1 MIEMGKINPVSSKY
15 IVHTSIQIDGV
26 VDKPDVIG
34 AIFGQTEGLLGA
46 DLELRELQRSGK
58 IGRIEVNLETRGG
71 KTKGEIILPSSLDK
85 AETAIVGAALEIIQR
100 IGPCNSKVRVESIE
114 DVRISKRQFVIERA
128 KELLKSLTDSVLPNS
143 QEIAE
148 EVAASVR
155 VMEITEYGKDRLPA
169 GPEVADSSE
178 IIVVEGRADV
188 INLLKN
194 GFKNAIAV
202 NGTSIPQTIIDLCKQ
217 KTVTVF
223 VDGDRGGSLIIQEL
237 LSVTDIDFVTR
248 APDGK
253 ELEELTKKEIHKC
266 LRARIAAE
274 QVKLEIGIK
283 DGVVSGIDPTV
294 QQAVA
299 ENDKLTGESFSVMR
313 KPNAKPTLPSQPQR
327 PPQYSNNSSGAYSP
341 QGQRPQPSSNLG
353 PRPQMQRPEQ
363 RVEPRSEPPQPSAP
377 KKPTTQ
383 ELEQFGDMMEDLI
396 GTRAAYMLDEKLGI
410 LGKIPVSELITTI
423 KSLNSGVYAI
433 VLDDVIDTDLLQNA
447 ERSNVKFLVGMD
459 SKVKGSNRLT
469 ILTTDD
475 L

>member
-1 MIEMGKINPVSSKY
+1 MGKINPVSSKY

-58 IGRIEVNLETRGG
+58 IGRIEVNLDTRGG

-85 AETAIVGAALEIIQR
+85 AETAIIGAALEIIQR
-100 IGPCNSKVRVESIE
+100 IGPCNAKVRVESIE

-128 KELLKSLTDSVLPNS
+128 KELLRNLTDAVLPNS

-155 VMEITEYGKDRLPA
+155 VMEITEYGRERLPA
-169 GPEVADSSE
+169 GPDVEEAAE

-194 GFKNAIAV
+194 GFKNAIAI
-202 NGTSIPQTIIDLCKQ
+202 NGTSVPATIIELCKK

-223 VDGDRGGSLIIQEL
+223 VDGDRGGNLIVQEL
-237 LSVTDIDFVTR
+237 LSVTDVDFVTR

-253 ELEELTKKEIHKC
+253 ELEELTKKEIHKA

-274 QVKLEIGIK
+274 QIKLEIGVK
-283 DGVVSGIDPTV
+283 DGTPE
-294 QQAVA
+294 AA
-299 ENDKLTGESFSVMR
+299 EPINREMTGDTFSVMKKNV
-313 KPNAKPTLPSQPQR
+313 KPVMQT
-327 PPQYSNNSSGAYSP
+327 
-341 QGQRPQPSSNLG
+341 QRPQPQGS
-353 PRPQMQRPEQ
+353 RPPMPPQRPMQQGSRPPMPAQQQQ
-363 RVEPRSEPPQPSAP
+363 RPPSAP
-377 KKPTTQ
+377 KSATQ
-383 ELEQFGDMMEDLI
+383 KEIEFFGDSMEDLI
-396 GTRAAYMLDEKLGI
+396 GTRAAFMVDDKLNV
-410 LGKIPVSELITTI
+410 LGKIPSSELISTI
-423 KSLNSGVYAI
+423 KSLNSGIYAVI
-433 VLDDVIDTDLLQNA
+433 LDDVVDPELLNAA
-447 ERSNVKFLVGMD
+447 ERANIQFLVAMD
-459 SKVKGSNRLT
+459 TKVKSSRLT
-469 ILTTDD
+469 VLTADD

>member
-1 MIEMGKINPVSSKY
+1 MGKINPVSSKY

-58 IGRIEVNLETRGG
+58 IGRIEVNLDTRGG
-71 KTKGEIILPSSLDK
+71 KTKGEIVLPSSLDK

-100 IGPCNSKVRVESIE
+100 IGPCNAKVRVENIE

-128 KELLKSLTDSVLPNS
+128 KELLKTLTDSVLPNS

-155 VMEITEYGKDRLPA
+155 VMEITEYGRERLPA
-169 GPEVADSSE
+169 GPEIDDAVE

-194 GFKNAIAV
+194 GFKNAIAI
-202 NGTSIPQTIIDLCKQ
+202 NGTSVPQTIVELCKK

-223 VDGDRGGSLIIQEL
+223 VDGDRGGNLIVQEI
-237 LSVTDIDFVTR
+237 LSVTDVDFVTR

-253 ELEELTKKEIHKC
+253 ELEELTKKEIHKS

-274 QVKLEIGIK
+274 QVKLEIGVK
-283 DGVVSGIDPTV
+283 DGAPEH
-294 QQAVA
+294 VA
-299 ENDKLTGESFSVMR
+299 TEEHITGQINSDTFSVKKST
-313 KPNAKPTLPSQPQR
+313 KPMQQQRPLQQQQR
-327 PPQYSNNSSGAYSP
+327 PPQP
-341 QGQRPQPSSNLG
+341 QQPRPPQQSQRPSQASPT
-353 PRPQMQRPEQ
+353 
-363 RVEPRSEPPQPSAP
+363 P
-377 KKPTTQ
+377 KKPSQ
-383 ELEQFGDMMEDLI
+383 NEIEFFGDTMEDLI
-396 GTRAAYMLDEKLGI
+396 GTRAAFMVDDKLNV
-410 LGKIPVSELITTI
+410 LGKIPVSEIISTVR
-423 KSLNSGVYAI
+423 SLNSGIYAI
-433 VLDDVIDTDLLQNA
+433 LLDDIIDQDLLNAA
-447 ERSNVKFLVGMD
+447 ERANISFLVAMD
-459 SKVKGSNRLT
+459 TKVKSNRLT
-469 ILTTDD
+469 VLTTDD

>member
-1 MIEMGKINPVSSKY
+1 MGKINPVSSKY

-58 IGRIEVNLETRGG
+58 IGRIEVNLDTRGG

-85 AETAIVGAALEIIQR
+85 AETAIIGAALEIIQR
-100 IGPCNSKVRVESIE
+100 IGPCNAKVRVESIE

-128 KELLKSLTDSVLPNS
+128 KELLRNLTDAVLPNS

-155 VMEITEYGKDRLPA
+155 VMEITEYGRERLPA
-169 GPEVADSSE
+169 GPDVEEAAE

-194 GFKNAIAV
+194 GFKNAIAI
-202 NGTSIPQTIIDLCKQ
+202 NGTSVPATIIELCKK

-223 VDGDRGGSLIIQEL
+223 VDGDRGGNLIVQEL
-237 LSVTDIDFVTR
+237 LSVTDVDFVKR

-253 ELEELTKKEIHKC
+253 ELEELTKKEIHKA

-274 QVKLEIGIK
+274 QIKLEIGVK
-283 DGVVSGIDPTV
+283 DGTPE
-294 QQAVA
+294 AA
-299 ENDKLTGESFSVMR
+299 EPINREMTGDTFSVMKKNV
-313 KPNAKPTLPSQPQR
+313 KPVMQT
-327 PPQYSNNSSGAYSP
+327 
-341 QGQRPQPSSNLG
+341 QRPQPQGS
-353 PRPQMQRPEQ
+353 RPPMPPQRPMQQGSRPPMPAQQQQ
-363 RVEPRSEPPQPSAP
+363 RPPSAP
-377 KKPTTQ
+377 KSATQ
-383 ELEQFGDMMEDLI
+383 KEIEFFGDSMEDLI
-396 GTRAAYMLDEKLGI
+396 GTRAAFMVDDKLNV
-410 LGKIPVSELITTI
+410 LGKIPSSELISTI
-423 KSLNSGVYAI
+423 KSLNSGIYAVI
-433 VLDDVIDTDLLQNA
+433 LDDVVDPELLNAA
-447 ERSNVKFLVGMD
+447 ERANIQFLVAMD
-459 SKVKGSNRLT
+459 TKVKSSRLT
-469 ILTTDD
+469 VLTADD

>member
-1 MIEMGKINPVSSKY
+1 MGKINPVSSKY

-34 AIFGQTEGLLGA
+34 AIFGQTEGLLGS

-58 IGRIEVNLETRGG
+58 IGRIEVNLDTRGG

-85 AETAIVGAALEIIQR
+85 AETAIIGAALEIIQR
-100 IGPCNSKVRVESIE
+100 IGPCNAKVRVESIE

-128 KELLKSLTDSVLPNS
+128 KELLRNLTDAVLPNS

-155 VMEITEYGKDRLPA
+155 VMEITEYGRERLPA
-169 GPEVADSSE
+169 GPDVEEAAE

-194 GFKNAIAV
+194 GFKNAIAI
-202 NGTSIPQTIIDLCKQ
+202 NGTSVPLTIVELCKK

-223 VDGDRGGSLIIQEL
+223 VDGDRGGNLIVQEI
-237 LSVTDIDFVTR
+237 LSVTDVDFVTR

-274 QVKLEIGIK
+274 QVKLEIGVK
-283 DGVVSGIDPTV
+283 DNAPENATDNAVREMSGDT
-294 QQAVA
+294 
-299 ENDKLTGESFSVMR
+299 FSVKKSS
-313 KPNAKPTLPSQPQR
+313 KPIMPMQRVPQHNQQQRPPQQQHVPQSPQR
-327 PPQYSNNSSGAYSP
+327 PP
-341 QGQRPQPSSNLG
+341 
-353 PRPQMQRPEQ
+353 M
-363 RVEPRSEPPQPSAP
+363 PPQQQQPRASSTPKSA
-377 KKPTTQ
+377 TQ
-383 ELEQFGDMMEDLI
+383 KEIEFFGDSMEDLI
-396 GTRAAYMLDEKLGI
+396 GTRAAFMVDDKLTV
-410 LGKIPVSELITTI
+410 LGKIPSSELISTI
-423 KSLNSGVYAI
+423 KSLNSGVYAVI
-433 VLDDVIDTDLLQNA
+433 LDDIIDQELLNAA
-447 ERSNVKFLVGMD
+447 ERANVQFLVAMD
-459 SKVKGSNRLT
+459 AKVKSTRLT
-469 ILTTDD
+469 VLTADD